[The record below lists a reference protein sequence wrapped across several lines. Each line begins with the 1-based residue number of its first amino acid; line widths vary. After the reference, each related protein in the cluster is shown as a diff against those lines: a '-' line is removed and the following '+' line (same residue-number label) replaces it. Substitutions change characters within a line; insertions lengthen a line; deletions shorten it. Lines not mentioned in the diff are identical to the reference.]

1 VADGLQKYLARHWQV
16 AVTREVDL
24 EALVDWPELPWKLVV
39 GQAEFSEVGL
49 QNHVPGK
56 KHGECV
62 LFDDHYF

>member
-1 VADGLQKYLARHWQV
+1 VAM
-16 AVTREVDL
+16 TREVDL

-56 KHGECV
+56 KHGKCV
-62 LFDDHYF
+62 LFDDLYF